1 MIRPPIIEGNYRYR
15 LDEQPLGNGVL
26 RLAVIQINPSLAD
39 GKQSD
44 PTVGK
49 IKKWAEGKYG
59 LIVFL
64 NLFAYINSRQMEI
77 AEDDYQVLV
86 GSQNDEV
93 IKEES
98 RQADKVIIAWGKP
111 RGVFVKHYQRRVD
124 KLFALLHG
132 IQLHR
137 VGKLSHGKYPR
148 HGRMWNGDNR
158 KEYEVDISKL
168 L

>member
-1 MIRPPIIEGNYRYR
+1 MIRLPVIEGNYRYR

-39 GKQSD
+39 GRRCD

-49 IKKWAEGKYG
+49 IKKWSEGKYG

-64 NLFAYINSRQMEI
+64 NLFAYISPQQTEI

-86 GSQNDEV
+86 GPQNDT
-93 IKEES
+93 IIREEAQ
-98 RQADKVIIAWGKP
+98 QADKVIIAWGKP
-111 RGVFVKHYQRRVD
+111 GGVFITHYQRRIKV
-124 KLFALLHG
+124 LFALLDG
-132 IQLHR
+132 IQLYR
-137 VGKLSHGKYPR
+137 VGQLSHGKYPR
-148 HGRMWNGDNR
+148 HGRMWNGNNR
-158 KEYEVDISKL
+158 TEYAVEFSGL